1 MKNLFLLIFFIF
13 TTIIS
18 FSQNKNKSNLCL
30 QNEKYM
36 VGTWKMD
43 TIVIKED
50 FDMGDYAA
58 LYQEKFKILK
68 DSTYFVFSSDFS
80 YTKMSMGKLTKG
92 TWNISRDGTMINV
105 KIDGRDTE
113 EQSRILELNATKL
126 IMSPMSESS
135 NSKVVM
141 YKENQQP

>member
-1 MKNLFLLIFFIF
+1 
-13 TTIIS
+13 
-18 FSQNKNKSNLCL
+18 
-30 QNEKYM
+30 
-36 VGTWKMD
+36 
-43 TIVIKED
+43 
-50 FDMGDYAA
+50 
-58 LYQEKFKILK
+58 
-68 DSTYFVFSSDFS
+68 
-80 YTKMSMGKLTKG
+80 MSMGKLTKG